1 MKEGMI
7 IKMSLKHYLV
17 QLEKESER
25 FHNSL
30 FKPDNRCSVKDDKE
44 IYGQNVELSLD
55 TVESINSIAHDLQ
68 DSVMKVHHESARFD
82 KERIG
87 NLCEDIIDLT
97 SYDSNV
103 CELAKFDFDRESTEI
118 DDDFIHMED
127 TDSLLEYNRQKAL
140 EKHEGLI
147 DRAKED
153 VYKLEGKMKQ
163 IISLL
168 KGVKSHQ

>member
-1 MKEGMI
+1 
-7 IKMSLKHYLV
+7 MSLKHYLV

-30 FKPDNRCSVKDDKE
+30 FKPANRS
-44 IYGQNVELSLD
+44 LSLE
-55 TVESINSIAHDLQ
+55 TVENIISIAHDLQ

-97 SYDSNV
+97 SYNSNV
-103 CELAKFDFDRESTEI
+103 YELAKFDFDRESTEI